1 MVVTKPDI
9 GKCKMKE
16 NKRKICI
23 VTGTRAEY
31 GLFYPIMKKI
41 QDSDKLELQLIV
53 STMHLS
59 EEFGSTYKQI
69 EKDGFTIDEKIEN
82 LIASDTKSAIAK
94 STGLATILLSDA
106 FNRLQPDIVLLLGD
120 RFETHAAATTA
131 MLMNIPIAHIHGGEI
146 TEGAVDEQIRH
157 SITKMSYL
165 HFTSTEAYRQRIIQM
180 GEDPARVF
188 TSGAPGIDNI
198 MNLKLLSKSELENDL
213 NWKFG
218 EKSALFTYHPVTL
231 EKSNIHDELDQIF
244 APLKKSGLNIL
255 FTYANADDNGRIINQ
270 KIEAFCQTNP
280 IKYKVV
286 KSLGQLR
293 YLSAMKYV
301 DILIGNTSSG
311 IIEAASFHKPVVN
324 IGDRQKGR
332 LQSGNV
338 INCRVKT
345 LYNSIIG
352 ALSDSFQNKCQTI
365 TNIYGTGKASS
376 MIVKNLSNIE
386 LSIVKQF
393 VDMEI

>member
-1 MVVTKPDI
+1 M
-9 GKCKMKE
+9 
-16 NKRKICI
+16 NKRKICVI
-23 VTGTRAEY
+23 TGTRAEY
-31 GLFYPIMKKI
+31 GLFLPIMHKI
-41 QDSDKLELQLIV
+41 KSSDTLSLQLIV

-59 EEFGSTYKQI
+59 AEFGNTYQQI

-82 LIASDTKSAIAK
+82 LLASDTKSAIVK

-106 FNRLQPDIVLLLGD
+106 FNRLKPDVVLLLGD

-165 HFTSTEAYRQRIIQM
+165 HFTSTESYRQRIIQM
-180 GEDPARVF
+180 GEDPSRIF

-198 MNLKLLSKSELENDL
+198 IKLTLLSQVELEHDL
-213 NWKFG
+213 DWRFDDNA
-218 EKSALFTYHPVTL
+218 ALFTYHPVTL
-231 EKSNIHDELDQIF
+231 YDENLNNDIDKIFTTLEQSN
-244 APLKKSGLNIL
+244 LNIL
-255 FTYANADDNGRIINQ
+255 FTYANADDNGRVINQ
-270 KIEAFCQTNP
+270 KIELFCQKNP
-280 IKYKVV
+280 KKYKAV

-301 DILIGNTSSG
+301 NLLIGNTSSG

-338 INCRVKT
+338 INC
-345 LYNSIIG
+345 SINELENAITQ
-352 ALSDSFQNKCQTI
+352 ALSNVTQDNCKQYN
-365 TNIYGTGKASS
+365 NIYGDGNASDI
-376 MIVKNLSNIE
+376 IVDILSNTQ
-386 LSIVKQF
+386 LSVVKKF
-393 VDMEI
+393 VDRDC